1 VHAALVG
8 FAYAFAGGLTLGL
21 FGFDGYCMI
30 PILSI
35 WSFAAKGGARFQRL
49 IASAGLGK

>member
-8 FAYAFAGGLTLGL
+8 FAYAFAGGLALGL
-21 FGFDGYCMI
+21 FGFDGYCVI

-35 WSFAAKGGARFQRL
+35 WSFAAKGGEISATDRVSRL
-49 IASAGLGK
+49 R

>member
-1 VHAALVG
+1 MHAALVG

-30 PILSI
+30 PILSV
-35 WSFAAKGGARFQRL
+35 WSFAAKGGEISATD
-49 IASAGLGK
+49 SAGRFR